1 MTTASINRRRLLRG
15 ALGGAAVTVG
25 VPFLDCFL
33 DGNGQALANG
43 AALPIRFGTWF
54 WGLGMNKQIFI
65 PKKTGANYDL
75 PEELEA
81 IKPIQNHVNLF
92 TNYRVLTDG
101 RPNLCHTTGWITLR
115 NGTAPKTGNDL
126 ASPSI
131 DVLISDAIGGGTRFR
146 SLELAA
152 TGGSRDSYSF
162 RSADSINPPATSA
175 IKFYERIF
183 GPEFQ
188 DPNSPNFTP
197 DPKIVLRKSVLT
209 GVKDQRDALV
219 ATLGASDRARLD
231 QYFTSIRE
239 LENRL
244 ELQLQKP
251 APAEACRLPKG
262 PPEEVGEGEFVE
274 VVAARHKAMTEL
286 LVLALAC
293 NQTKVFNM
301 IYSMSFA
308 NTVRRGFPQ
317 THHLVTHEEIED
329 SRLGYQVLSSWYIR
343 RAMEAWAY
351 FVGTLADFKEGDGSL
366 LDRTLVYAHSDQEY
380 AKVHAIDGIP
390 MFTAGRA
397 GGKVKSGLHIDGLGE
412 AGTRLGY
419 TLQRVMGLQSS
430 SWGTG
435 SMQTNKEIGD
445 ILT

>member
-1 MTTASINRRRLLRG
+1 MSTPFSRRRMLRG
-15 ALGGAAVTVG
+15 TLGGAAITVG
-25 VPFLDCFL
+25 VPLLDCFF

-43 AALPIRFGTWF
+43 SAAPIRFGTWF
-54 WGLGMNKQIFI
+54 WGLGMNKQIFV
-65 PKKTGANYDL
+65 PKKTGENYDL

-81 IKPIQNHVNLF
+81 IRPVQQHVNLF

-101 RPNLCHTTGWITLR
+101 KPNLCHTTGWIGLR
-115 NGTAPKTGNDL
+115 CGTAPKTNGDL
-126 ASPSI
+126 PSPSI

-146 SLELAA
+146 SLELTA
-152 TGGSRDSYSF
+152 TGGLRDSYSF
-162 RSADSINPPATSA
+162 RSADSINPPAVSA

-183 GPEFQ
+183 GSEFQ

-197 DPKIVLRKSVLT
+197 DPKIVLRKSVLS
-209 GVKDQRDALV
+209 GVKEQRDQLV

-239 LENRL
+239 LEGRL

-251 APAEACRLPKG
+251 APAEACRMPKG
-262 PPEEVGEGEFVE
+262 APEIDGGGEYVE
-274 VVAARHKAMTEL
+274 VVKDRHTAMTQL

-329 SRLGYQVLSSWYIR
+329 SKLGYQVLSSWYIR

-351 FVGTLADFKEGDGSL
+351 FVGALADYKEGDGTL

-397 GGKVKSGLHIDGLGE
+397 GGKVKSGLHIDGQGDP
-412 AGTRLGY
+412 GTRLGY
-419 TLQRVMGLQSS
+419 TVQRIMGLQPSN
-430 SWGTG
+430 WGTG
-435 SMQTNKEIGD
+435 SMTTNKEIGE
-445 ILT
+445 ILA